1 MHKLI
6 LLIDVTIWFLS
17 RFYVSA
23 AYPAAAFHT
32 PDFKEDL
39 LRQLNIIMTG
49 LQYSDF
55 ARFTLQNNSFYHIL
69 SLTLQSTLSET
80 NCFLSLRAKFLLT
93 SQPLQNTR
101 NIMEICPQRQKT
113 RKSIMGQL

>member
-17 RFYVSA
+17 CFYVSA
-23 AYPAAAFHT
+23 AYPAAAFYT

-49 LQYSDF
+49 LQ
-55 ARFTLQNNSFYHIL
+55 
-69 SLTLQSTLSET
+69 
-80 NCFLSLRAKFLLT
+80 
-93 SQPLQNTR
+93 
-101 NIMEICPQRQKT
+101 
-113 RKSIMGQL
+113 

>member
-17 RFYVSA
+17 HFYVSA

-32 PDFKEDL
+32 PDFKENL

-55 ARFTLQNNSFYHIL
+55 ACFTLQNNSFYHIL

-80 NCFLSLRAKFLLT
+80 NRFLSLVAKFLLT
-93 SQPLQNTR
+93 S
-101 NIMEICPQRQKT
+101 
-113 RKSIMGQL
+113 